1 MFGTPKNKIKF
12 GTDYEISDRIGFWNI
27 WIKNFS
33 TGKTYVLTIDAEV
46 RETLSIKDSIG
57 ALHALLDCFR
67 TQKGIELSLLHDR
80 LRILIPAQRIKK
92 ALRNMFFE
100 FFADFSYQ
108 EQSIRTQTQE
118 MLQKDKH
125 EIPRYLIEYI
135 WNLQD
140 RVGDEKLQFSDAKV
154 SFYCDISNSKSA
166 SQDSD
171 NGKSMLWDADIPSEV
186 LAQLEKITEAFKGEK
201 SETDLEENV
210 ADESMLLDADIPSEV
225 LAQLE
230 RIREVFKEEKSETD
244 LEENVADEW
253 IPLDA
258 DILPELEAQR
268 EKIREIS
275 KEEKNETDLE
285 IDKNE
290 TDLEIDK
297 NETDLEIDKNETDL
311 ERQIRAHQEHFN
323 IFHDVEEKLYVRNFQ
338 QNLNPSSDTNSAVHQ
353 IKAFE
358 HSQENH
364 SFKAKISATGLG
376 TVAFESDALTSIF
389 SNGSQN

>member
-210 ADESMLLDADIPSEV
+210 ADE
-225 LAQLE
+225 
-230 RIREVFKEEKSETD
+230 
-244 LEENVADEW
+244 W